1 MSDIGCGRGARDR
14 QPSLDSSSIALHA
27 RFRQGWPGY
36 SAAGASFASPVDPGA
51 ILAQH
56 GPMNWKV
63 LGAIVGGALALGAIH
78 VTINVGWDRF
88 FQGLKARFGAKG
100 QQMVVGFLPV
110 TCHLTCPVVDWTT
123 RHSDSGALFESR
135 RYSEFPTMCEDL
147 TEGTLGAAFLNAPLA
162 IAMVARGVP
171 VQLVSLGHRD
181 GSAIVVPA
189 ASEVKEFKDL
199 RGKKILIPSKSSN
212 QQLWL
217 ARL

>member
-1 MSDIGCGRGARDR
+1 MDLQGTRRTVRPAGGEGVDLRAR
-14 QPSLDSSSIALHA
+14 
-27 RFRQGWPGY
+27 
-36 SAAGASFASPVDPGA
+36 
-51 ILAQH
+51 LAHH
-56 GPMNWKV
+56 GPMKWKV
-63 LGAIVGGALALGAIH
+63 PLLIVGGALVLGALH
-78 VTINVGWDRF
+78 VTMNVGWGRF
-88 FQGLKARFGAKG
+88 TEQMKIRFGGAE
-100 QQMVVGFLPV
+100 QRMVVGFLPV

-135 RYSEFPTMCEDL
+135 KYSEFPTISEDL
-147 TEGTLGAAFLNAPLA
+147 AEGTLGAAFLNAPLA